1 MMVDERED
9 DEMIRLYTLPLAL
22 LLTGTATVAAAQTPP
37 PPPPPEAKTQAA
49 AYVTAAGKSDM
60 YEIESSRIALGK
72 TQNAGIRRYAD
83 MMIKH
88 HQKTT
93 ADTMAA
99 ARKAGMNP
107 APPAPDAGITAS
119 LGELRAATGSDFDR
133 LYLGQ
138 QVPAHRAALDLHQ
151 SYAAGGDQPALKAT
165 GKKAV
170 PIVKQHLAAAERMQR
185 SAGGATSGM

>member
-1 MMVDERED
+1 
-9 DEMIRLYTLPLAL
+9 MIRLRTLPLAL
-22 LLTGTATVAAAQTPP
+22 LLAGAAVTASAQTPP
-37 PPPPPEAKTQAA
+37 PPPPAEAKTQAA
-49 AYVTAAGKSDM
+49 AYVMAAGKSDM
-60 YEIESSRIALGK
+60 YEIESSRIALQK

-107 APPAPDAGITAS
+107 SPPAPDAGITAS
-119 LGELRAATGSDFDR
+119 LGELQAASGADFDR

-138 QVPAHRAALDLHQ
+138 QLPAHQAALDLHQ
-151 SYAAGGDQPALKAT
+151 SYGAGGDQPALKTTA
-165 GKKAV
+165 KKAV
-170 PIVKQHLAAAERMQR
+170 PIVKQHLAAAQRMQGAMGG
-185 SAGGATSGM
+185 SAGGM

>member
-1 MMVDERED
+1 
-9 DEMIRLYTLPLAL
+9 MIRLRTLPLAL
-22 LLTGTATVAAAQTPP
+22 LLAGTTVTASAQTPP
-37 PPPPPEAKTQAA
+37 PPPPAEAKMQSA
-49 AYVTAAGKSDM
+49 AYVMAAGKSDM
-60 YEIESSRIALGK
+60 YEIESSRIALQK

-107 APPAPDAGITAS
+107 SPPAPDAGITAS
-119 LGELRAATGSDFDR
+119 LGELQAASGADFDR

-138 QVPAHRAALDLHQ
+138 QVPAHQAALDLHQ
-151 SYAAGGDQPALKAT
+151 SYGAGGDQPALKAT
-165 GKKAV
+165 AKRAV
-170 PIVKQHLAAAERMQR
+170 PIVKQHLAAAQRMQGAMGG
-185 SAGGATSGM
+185 SAGGM

>member
-1 MMVDERED
+1 
-9 DEMIRLYTLPLAL
+9 MIRLRTLPLAL
-22 LLTGTATVAAAQTPP
+22 LLAGTAVTASAQTPP
-37 PPPPPEAKTQAA
+37 PPPPAEAKMQAA
-49 AYVTAAGKSDM
+49 AYVMAAGKSDM
-60 YEIESSRIALGK
+60 YEIESSRIALQK

-119 LGELRAATGSDFDR
+119 LGELQAASGADFDR

-138 QVPAHRAALDLHQ
+138 QVPAHQAALDLHQ
-151 SYAAGGDQPALKAT
+151 SYGAGGDQPALKAT
-165 GKKAV
+165 AKKAV
-170 PIVKQHLAAAERMQR
+170 PIVKQHLAAAQRMQGAMGG
-185 SAGGATSGM
+185 SAGGM